1 MSKKFSISEGM
12 LNGISKNVKK
22 VTELEAKEGFKI
34 QYLDINK
41 IHRSEKNFY
50 EIIDIDDLAE
60 DIKINGLNHNLV
72 VRPCNDGTYE
82 LISGERRFTALS
94 KLVLE
99 GHKQFIN
106 IPCKVVELNDID
118 AEIVL
123 IQANAQTRE
132 LSESE
137 KLKQVNRLQE
147 LYKTKKANGEP
158 VGRIRE
164 AIAKD
169 LNLST
174 TQVGRY
180 ERINNSLIPELK
192 ELLEQGNLSTSNA
205 SEFSSLS
212 EESQKGILEILNK
225 NISLSKEEAISLKQ
239 ELKRV
244 ELQKEEEIKTKNSL
258 IRYNSELKTKL
269 DKANTDKSEI
279 ISEIEGQ
286 LRVDVKKELDDKY
299 SIKIEEITKEYLK
312 ANEEKKKLENEIK
325 ELKANAPKE
334 NIEEITENIKL
345 KELIK
350 NAESAILA
358 VSRQSR
364 IMEDK
369 KIKFDNSLKSELEH
383 ARISSTLF
391 KSLLENFKQ

>member
-1 MSKKFSISEGM
+1 MSKKFSINDGM
-12 LNGISKNVKK
+12 LNSISKNVKK
-22 VTELEAKEGFKI
+22 VTELEAKEGFKLEYI
-34 QYLDINK
+34 DINK

-72 VRPCNDGTYE
+72 VRPTENGTYE
-82 LISGERRFTALS
+82 LISGERRYTALS
-94 KLVLE
+94 KLVNE
-99 GHKQFIN
+99 GNKQFASV
-106 IPCKVVELNDID
+106 PCKIVELNDLD

-137 KLKQVNRLQE
+137 KLKQVQRLSE
-147 LYKTKKANGEP
+147 LYKAKKANGEK
-158 VGRIRE
+158 VGKIRE
-164 AIAKD
+164 VIAND
-169 LNLST
+169 LKLSP

-180 ERINNSLIPELK
+180 ERINNNLIPELK

-205 SEFSSLS
+205 SEFSTLS

-299 SIKIEEITKEYLK
+299 SMKIEEVTNEYLK

-334 NIEEITENIKL
+334 NLEELTENLKL
-345 KELIK
+345 QQLIE
-350 NAESAILA
+350 NADKAILE
-358 VSRQSR
+358 VRKQSNLM
-364 IMEDK
+364 INK
-369 KIKFDNSLKSELEH
+369 KIKFSDYIKSELEH
-383 ARISSTLF
+383 TRISSTLF
-391 KSLLENFKQ
+391 KSLLEYFK

>member
-1 MSKKFSISEGM
+1 MSKKFSINDGM
-12 LNGISKNVKK
+12 LNSISKNVKK
-22 VTELEAKEGFKI
+22 VTELEAKEGFKLEYI
-34 QYLDINK
+34 DINK

-72 VRPCNDGTYE
+72 VRPTENGTYE
-82 LISGERRFTALS
+82 LISGERRYTALS
-94 KLVLE
+94 KLVNE
-99 GHKQFIN
+99 GNKQFASV
-106 IPCKVVELNDID
+106 PCKIVELNDLD

-137 KLKQVNRLQE
+137 KLKQVQRLSE
-147 LYKTKKANGEP
+147 LYKAKKANGEK
-158 VGRIRE
+158 VGKIRE
-164 AIAKD
+164 VIAND
-169 LNLST
+169 LKLSP

-180 ERINNSLIPELK
+180 ERINNNLIPELK

-205 SEFSSLS
+205 SEFSTLS

-225 NISLSKEEAISLKQ
+225 NISLS
-239 ELKRV
+239 
-244 ELQKEEEIKTKNSL
+244 KEEEIKTKNSL

-299 SIKIEEITKEYLK
+299 SMKIEEVTNEYLK
-312 ANEEKKKLENEIK
+312 ANEEKKRLENEIK

-369 KIKFDNSLKSELEH
+369 KIKFDNSIKSELEH

-391 KSLLENFKQ
+391 KSLLEYFK

>member
-1 MSKKFSISEGM
+1 MSKKFSINDGM
-12 LNGISKNVKK
+12 LNSISKNVKK
-22 VTELEAKEGFKI
+22 VTELEAKEGFKLEYI
-34 QYLDINK
+34 DINK

-72 VRPCNDGTYE
+72 VRPTENGTYE
-82 LISGERRFTALS
+82 LISGERRYTALS
-94 KLVLE
+94 KLVNE
-99 GHKQFIN
+99 GNKQFASV
-106 IPCKVVELNDID
+106 PCKIVELNDLD

-132 LSESE
+132 LSEAE
-137 KLKQVNRLQE
+137 KLKQVQRLSE
-147 LYKTKKANGEP
+147 LYKAKKANGEK
-158 VGRIRE
+158 VGKIRE
-164 AIAKD
+164 VIAND
-169 LNLST
+169 LKLSP

-180 ERINNSLIPELK
+180 ERINNNLIPELK

-205 SEFSSLS
+205 SEFSTLS

-391 KSLLENFKQ
+391 KNLLEYFK

>member
-12 LNGISKNVKK
+12 LNNISKNVKK
-22 VTELEAKEGFKI
+22 VTELEAKEGFKLEYI
-34 QYLDINK
+34 DINK

-72 VRPCNDGTYE
+72 VRPTENGTYE
-82 LISGERRFTALS
+82 LISGERRYTALS
-94 KLVLE
+94 KLVNE
-99 GHKQFIN
+99 GNKQFASV
-106 IPCKVVELNDID
+106 PCKIVELNDLD

-137 KLKQVNRLQE
+137 KLKQVQRLSE
-147 LYKTKKANGEP
+147 LYKAKKANGEK
-158 VGRIRE
+158 VGKIRE
-164 AIAKD
+164 VIAND
-169 LNLST
+169 LKLSP

-180 ERINNSLIPELK
+180 ERINNNLIQELK

-205 SEFSSLS
+205 SEFSTLS

-299 SIKIEEITKEYLK
+299 SMKIEEVTNEYLK

-334 NIEEITENIKL
+334 NLEELTENLKL
-345 KELIK
+345 QQLIE
-350 NAESAILA
+350 NADKAILE
-358 VSRQSR
+358 VRKQSNLM
-364 IMEDK
+364 INK
-369 KIKFDNSLKSELEH
+369 KIKFSDYIKSELEH
-383 ARISSTLF
+383 TRISSTLF
-391 KSLLENFKQ
+391 KSLLEYFK

>member
-286 LRVDVKKELDDKY
+286 LRVEVKQELDDKY
-299 SIKIEEITKEYLK
+299 SMKIEEVTNEYLK

-391 KSLLENFKQ
+391 KNLLEYFK

>member
-22 VTELEAKEGFKI
+22 VTELEAKEGFKLEYI
-34 QYLDINK
+34 DINK

-72 VRPCNDGTYE
+72 VRPTENGTYE
-82 LISGERRFTALS
+82 LISGERRYTALS
-94 KLVLE
+94 KLVNE
-99 GHKQFIN
+99 GNKQFASV
-106 IPCKVVELNDID
+106 PCKIVELNDLD

-137 KLKQVNRLQE
+137 KLKQVQRLSE
-147 LYKTKKANGEP
+147 LYKAKKANGEK
-158 VGRIRE
+158 VGKIRE
-164 AIAKD
+164 VIAND
-169 LNLST
+169 LKLSP

-180 ERINNSLIPELK
+180 ERINNNLIQELK

-205 SEFSSLS
+205 SEFSTLS

-299 SIKIEEITKEYLK
+299 SMKIEEVTNEYLK

-334 NIEEITENIKL
+334 NLEELTENLKL
-345 KELIK
+345 QQLIE
-350 NAESAILA
+350 NADRAILE
-358 VSRQSR
+358 VRKQSNLM
-364 IMEDK
+364 INK
-369 KIKFDNSLKSELEH
+369 KIKFSDYIKSELEH
-383 ARISSTLF
+383 TRISSTLF
-391 KSLLENFKQ
+391 KSLLEYFK

>member
-22 VTELEAKEGFKI
+22 VTELEAKEGFKLEYI
-34 QYLDINK
+34 DINK

-72 VRPCNDGTYE
+72 VRPTENGTYE
-82 LISGERRFTALS
+82 LISGERRYTALS
-94 KLVLE
+94 KLVNE
-99 GHKQFIN
+99 GNKQFASV
-106 IPCKVVELNDID
+106 PCKIVELNDLD

-137 KLKQVNRLQE
+137 KLKQVQRLSE
-147 LYKTKKANGEP
+147 LYKAKKANGEK
-158 VGRIRE
+158 VGKIRE
-164 AIAKD
+164 VIAND
-169 LNLST
+169 LKLSP

-180 ERINNSLIPELK
+180 ERINNNLIPELK

-205 SEFSSLS
+205 SEFSTLS

-258 IRYNSELKTKL
+258 IRYNSELKTEL
-269 DKANTDKSEI
+269 TKAHTDKSEI
-279 ISEIEGQ
+279 ISQIEGQ
-286 LRVDVKKELDDKY
+286 LRVEVKQELDDKY
-299 SIKIEEITKEYLK
+299 SMKIEEVTNEYLK

-334 NIEEITENIKL
+334 NLEELTENLKL
-345 KELIK
+345 QQLIE
-350 NAESAILA
+350 NADKAILE
-358 VSRQSR
+358 VRKQSNLM
-364 IMEDK
+364 INK
-369 KIKFDNSLKSELEH
+369 KIKFSDYIKSELEH
-383 ARISSTLF
+383 TRISSTLF
-391 KSLLENFKQ
+391 KSLLEYFK

>member
-22 VTELEAKEGFKI
+22 VTELEAKEGFKLEYI
-34 QYLDINK
+34 DINK

-72 VRPCNDGTYE
+72 VRPTENGTYE
-82 LISGERRFTALS
+82 LISGERRYTALS
-94 KLVLE
+94 KLVNE
-99 GHKQFIN
+99 GNKQFASV
-106 IPCKVVELNDID
+106 PCKMVELNDLD

-137 KLKQVNRLQE
+137 KLKQVQRLSE
-147 LYKTKKANGEP
+147 LYKAKKANGEK
-158 VGRIRE
+158 VGKIRE
-164 AIAKD
+164 VIAND
-169 LNLST
+169 LKLSP

-180 ERINNSLIPELK
+180 ERINNNLIPELK

-205 SEFSSLS
+205 SEFSTLS
-212 EESQKGILEILNK
+212 EESQKGILEILNN

-258 IRYNSELKTKL
+258 IRYNSELKTEL
-269 DKANTDKSEI
+269 NKAHTDKSEI
-279 ISEIEGQ
+279 ISQIEGQ
-286 LRVDVKKELDDKY
+286 LRVEVKQELDDKY
-299 SIKIEEITKEYLK
+299 SIKIEEVTNEYLK

>member
-299 SIKIEEITKEYLK
+299 SMKIEEVTKEYLK

-350 NAESAILA
+350 NAESAIIA

-391 KSLLENFKQ
+391 KSLLEYFK

>member
-22 VTELEAKEGFKI
+22 VTELEAKEGFKLEYI
-34 QYLDINK
+34 DINK

-72 VRPCNDGTYE
+72 VRPTENGTYE
-82 LISGERRFTALS
+82 LISGERRYTALS
-94 KLVLE
+94 KLVNE
-99 GHKQFIN
+99 GNKQFASV
-106 IPCKVVELNDID
+106 PCKIVELNDLD

-137 KLKQVNRLQE
+137 KLKQVQRLSE
-147 LYKTKKANGEP
+147 LYKAKKANGEK
-158 VGRIRE
+158 VGKIRE
-164 AIAKD
+164 VIAND
-169 LNLST
+169 LKLSP

-180 ERINNSLIPELK
+180 ERINNNLIQELK

-205 SEFSSLS
+205 SEFSTLS

-258 IRYNSELKTKL
+258 IRYNSELKTEL
-269 DKANTDKSEI
+269 NKAHTDKSEI
-279 ISEIEGQ
+279 ISQLEGQ
-286 LRVDVKKELDDKY
+286 LRVEVKQELDDKY
-299 SIKIEEITKEYLK
+299 SMKIEEVTNEYLK

-334 NIEEITENIKL
+334 NLEELTENLKL
-345 KELIK
+345 QQLIE
-350 NAESAILA
+350 NADKAILE
-358 VSRQSR
+358 VRKQSNLM
-364 IMEDK
+364 INK
-369 KIKFDNSLKSELEH
+369 KIKFSDYIKSELEH
-383 ARISSTLF
+383 TRISSTLF
-391 KSLLENFKQ
+391 KSLLEYFK

>member
-22 VTELEAKEGFKI
+22 VTELEAKEGFKLEYI
-34 QYLDINK
+34 DINK

-72 VRPCNDGTYE
+72 VRPTENGTYE
-82 LISGERRFTALS
+82 LISGERRYTALS
-94 KLVLE
+94 KLVNE
-99 GHKQFIN
+99 GNKQFASV
-106 IPCKVVELNDID
+106 PCKIVELNDLD

-137 KLKQVNRLQE
+137 KLKQVQRLSE
-147 LYKTKKANGEP
+147 LYKAKKANGEK
-158 VGRIRE
+158 VGKIRE
-164 AIAKD
+164 VIAND
-169 LNLST
+169 LKLSP

-180 ERINNSLIPELK
+180 ERINNNLIPELK

-205 SEFSSLS
+205 SEFSTLS

-258 IRYNSELKTKL
+258 IRYNSELKTEL
-269 DKANTDKSEI
+269 NKAHTDKSEI
-279 ISEIEGQ
+279 ISQIEGQ
-286 LRVDVKKELDDKY
+286 LRVEVKQELDDKY
-299 SIKIEEITKEYLK
+299 SMKIEEVTNEYLK

-369 KIKFDNSLKSELEH
+369 KIKFDNSIKSELEH

-391 KSLLENFKQ
+391 KNLLEYFK

>member
-1 MSKKFSISEGM
+1 MSKKFSINDGM
-12 LNGISKNVKK
+12 LNSISKNVKK
-22 VTELEAKEGFKI
+22 VTELEAKEGFKLEYI
-34 QYLDINK
+34 DINK

-72 VRPCNDGTYE
+72 VRPTENGTYE
-82 LISGERRFTALS
+82 LISGERRYTALS
-94 KLVLE
+94 KLVNE
-99 GHKQFIN
+99 GNKQFASV
-106 IPCKVVELNDID
+106 PCKIVELNDLD

-132 LSESE
+132 LSEAE
-137 KLKQVNRLQE
+137 KLKQVQRLSE
-147 LYKTKKANGEP
+147 LYKAKKANGEK
-158 VGRIRE
+158 VGKIRE
-164 AIAKD
+164 VIAND
-169 LNLST
+169 LKLSP

-180 ERINNSLIPELK
+180 ERINNNLIQELK

-205 SEFSSLS
+205 SEFSTLS

-258 IRYNSELKTKL
+258 IRYNSELKTEL
-269 DKANTDKSEI
+269 NKAHTDKSEI
-279 ISEIEGQ
+279 ISQIEGQ
-286 LRVDVKKELDDKY
+286 LRVEVKQELDDKY
-299 SIKIEEITKEYLK
+299 SMKIEEVTNEYLK

-334 NIEEITENIKL
+334 NLEELTENLKL
-345 KELIK
+345 QQLIE
-350 NAESAILA
+350 NADRAILE
-358 VSRQSR
+358 VRKQSNLM
-364 IMEDK
+364 INK
-369 KIKFDNSLKSELEH
+369 KIKFSDYIKSELEH
-383 ARISSTLF
+383 TRISSTLF
-391 KSLLENFKQ
+391 KSLLEYFK

>member
-22 VTELEAKEGFKI
+22 VTELEAKEGFKLEYI
-34 QYLDINK
+34 DINK

-72 VRPCNDGTYE
+72 VRPTENGTYE
-82 LISGERRFTALS
+82 LISGERRYTALS
-94 KLVLE
+94 KLVNE
-99 GHKQFIN
+99 GNKQFASV
-106 IPCKVVELNDID
+106 PCKIVELNDLD

-137 KLKQVNRLQE
+137 KLKQVQRLSE
-147 LYKTKKANGEP
+147 LYKAKKANGEK
-158 VGRIRE
+158 VGKIRE
-164 AIAKD
+164 VIAND
-169 LNLST
+169 LKLSP

-180 ERINNSLIPELK
+180 ERINNNLIPELK

-205 SEFSSLS
+205 SEFSTLS

-258 IRYNSELKTKL
+258 IRYNSELKTEL
-269 DKANTDKSEI
+269 NKAHTDKSEI
-279 ISEIEGQ
+279 ISQIEGQ
-286 LRVDVKKELDDKY
+286 LRVEVKQELDDKY
-299 SIKIEEITKEYLK
+299 SMKIEEVTNEYLK

-369 KIKFDNSLKSELEH
+369 KIKFDNSIKSELEH

-391 KSLLENFKQ
+391 KSLLENFK

>member
-22 VTELEAKEGFKI
+22 VTELEAKEGFKLEYI
-34 QYLDINK
+34 DINK

-72 VRPCNDGTYE
+72 VRPTENGTYE
-82 LISGERRFTALS
+82 LISGERRYTALS
-94 KLVLE
+94 KLVNE
-99 GHKQFIN
+99 GNKQFASV
-106 IPCKVVELNDID
+106 PCKIVELNDLD

-137 KLKQVNRLQE
+137 KLKQVQRLSE
-147 LYKTKKANGEP
+147 LYKAKKANGEK
-158 VGRIRE
+158 VGKIRE
-164 AIAKD
+164 VIAND
-169 LNLST
+169 LKLSP

-180 ERINNSLIPELK
+180 ERINNNLIPELK

-205 SEFSSLS
+205 SEFSTLS

-269 DKANTDKSEI
+269 NKANTDKSEI

-286 LRVDVKKELDDKY
+286 LRVEVKQELDDKY
-299 SIKIEEITKEYLK
+299 SMKIEEVTNEYLK

-369 KIKFDNSLKSELEH
+369 KIKFDNSIKSELEH

-391 KSLLENFKQ
+391 KNLLEYFK

>member
-22 VTELEAKEGFKI
+22 VTELEAKEGFKLEYI
-34 QYLDINK
+34 DINK

-72 VRPCNDGTYE
+72 VRPTENGTYE
-82 LISGERRFTALS
+82 LISGERRYTALS
-94 KLVLE
+94 KLVNE
-99 GHKQFIN
+99 GNKQFASV
-106 IPCKVVELNDID
+106 PCKIVELNDLD

-137 KLKQVNRLQE
+137 KLKQVQRLSE
-147 LYKTKKANGEP
+147 LYKAKKANGEK
-158 VGRIRE
+158 VGKIRE
-164 AIAKD
+164 VIAND
-169 LNLST
+169 LKLSP

-180 ERINNSLIPELK
+180 ERINNNLIPELK

-205 SEFSSLS
+205 SEFSTLS

-225 NISLSKEEAISLKQ
+225 NISLSKLEAISLKK
-239 ELKRV
+239 ELKKV

-258 IRYNSELKTKL
+258 IRYNSELKTEL
-269 DKANTDKSEI
+269 NKAHTYKSEI
-279 ISEIEGQ
+279 ISQLEGQ
-286 LRVDVKKELDDKY
+286 LRVEVKQELDDKY
-299 SIKIEEITKEYLK
+299 SMKIEEVTNEYLK

-364 IMEDK
+364 LMEDK

-391 KSLLENFKQ
+391 KSLLEYFK

>member
-1 MSKKFSISEGM
+1 MSKKFSINDGM
-12 LNGISKNVKK
+12 LNSISKNVKK
-22 VTELEAKEGFKI
+22 VTELEAKEGFKLEYI
-34 QYLDINK
+34 DINK

-72 VRPCNDGTYE
+72 VRPTENGTYE
-82 LISGERRFTALS
+82 LISGERRYTALS
-94 KLVLE
+94 KLVNE
-99 GHKQFIN
+99 GNKQFASV
-106 IPCKVVELNDID
+106 PCKIVELNDLD

-132 LSESE
+132 LSEAE
-137 KLKQVNRLQE
+137 KLKQVQRLSE
-147 LYKTKKANGEP
+147 LYKAKKANGEK
-158 VGRIRE
+158 VGKIRE
-164 AIAKD
+164 VIAND
-169 LNLST
+169 LKLSP

-180 ERINNSLIPELK
+180 ERINNNLIQELK

-205 SEFSSLS
+205 SEFSTLS

-258 IRYNSELKTKL
+258 IRYNSELKTEL
-269 DKANTDKSEI
+269 NKAHTDKSEI
-279 ISEIEGQ
+279 ISQLEGQ
-286 LRVDVKKELDDKY
+286 LRVEVKQELDDKY
-299 SIKIEEITKEYLK
+299 SMKIEEVTNEYLK

-334 NIEEITENIKL
+334 NLEELTENLKL
-345 KELIK
+345 QQLIE
-350 NAESAILA
+350 NADKAILE
-358 VSRQSR
+358 VRKQSNLM
-364 IMEDK
+364 INK
-369 KIKFDNSLKSELEH
+369 KIKFSDYIKSELEH
-383 ARISSTLF
+383 TRISSTLF
-391 KSLLENFKQ
+391 KSLLEYFK

>member
-22 VTELEAKEGFKI
+22 VTELEAKEGFKLEYI
-34 QYLDINK
+34 DINK

-72 VRPCNDGTYE
+72 VRPTENGTYE
-82 LISGERRFTALS
+82 LISGERRYTALS
-94 KLVLE
+94 KLVNE
-99 GHKQFIN
+99 GNKQFASV
-106 IPCKVVELNDID
+106 PCKIVELNDLD

-137 KLKQVNRLQE
+137 KLKQVQRLSE
-147 LYKTKKANGEP
+147 LYKAKKANGEK
-158 VGRIRE
+158 VGKIRE
-164 AIAKD
+164 VIAND
-169 LNLST
+169 LKLSP

-180 ERINNSLIPELK
+180 ERINNNLIQELK

-205 SEFSSLS
+205 SEFSTLS

-258 IRYNSELKTKL
+258 IRYNSELKTEL
-269 DKANTDKSEI
+269 NKAHTDKSEI
-279 ISEIEGQ
+279 ISQIEGQ
-286 LRVDVKKELDDKY
+286 LRVEVKQELDDKY
-299 SIKIEEITKEYLK
+299 SMKIEEVTNEYLK

-334 NIEEITENIKL
+334 NLEELTENLKL
-345 KELIK
+345 QQLIE
-350 NAESAILA
+350 NADRAILE
-358 VSRQSR
+358 VRKQSNLM
-364 IMEDK
+364 INK
-369 KIKFDNSLKSELEH
+369 KIKFSDYIKSELEH
-383 ARISSTLF
+383 TRISSTLF
-391 KSLLENFKQ
+391 KSLLEYFK

>member
-22 VTELEAKEGFKI
+22 VTELEAKEGFKLEYI
-34 QYLDINK
+34 DINK

-72 VRPCNDGTYE
+72 VRPTENGTYE
-82 LISGERRFTALS
+82 LISGERRYTALS
-94 KLVLE
+94 KLVNE
-99 GHKQFIN
+99 GNKQFASV
-106 IPCKVVELNDID
+106 PCKIVELNDLD

-137 KLKQVNRLQE
+137 KLKQVQRLSE
-147 LYKTKKANGEP
+147 LYKAKKANGEK
-158 VGRIRE
+158 VGKIRE
-164 AIAKD
+164 VIAND
-169 LNLST
+169 LKLSP

-180 ERINNSLIPELK
+180 ERINNNLIPELK

-258 IRYNSELKTKL
+258 IRYNSELKTEL
-269 DKANTDKSEI
+269 NKAHTDKSEI
-279 ISEIEGQ
+279 ISQLEGQ
-286 LRVDVKKELDDKY
+286 LRVEVKQELDDKY
-299 SIKIEEITKEYLK
+299 SMKIEEVTNEYLK

-369 KIKFDNSLKSELEH
+369 KIKFDNSIKSELEH

-391 KSLLENFKQ
+391 KNLLEYFK

>member
-158 VGRIRE
+158 VGRIRD

-258 IRYNSELKTKL
+258 IRYTSELKTKL
-269 DKANTDKSEI
+269 NKANTDKSEI

-286 LRVDVKKELDDKY
+286 LRVEVKQELDDKY
-299 SIKIEEITKEYLK
+299 SMKIEEVTNEYLK

-369 KIKFDNSLKSELEH
+369 KIKFDNSIKSELEH

-391 KSLLENFKQ
+391 KHLLEYIK

>member
-12 LNGISKNVKK
+12 LNGISKNVKR
-22 VTELEAKEGFKI
+22 VTELEAKEGFKLEYI
-34 QYLDINK
+34 DINK

-72 VRPCNDGTYE
+72 VRPTENGTYE
-82 LISGERRFTALS
+82 LISGERRYTALS
-94 KLVLE
+94 KLVNE
-99 GHKQFIN
+99 GNKQFASV
-106 IPCKVVELNDID
+106 PCKIVELNDLD

-137 KLKQVNRLQE
+137 KLKQVQRLSE
-147 LYKTKKANGEP
+147 LYKAKKANGEK
-158 VGRIRE
+158 VGKIRE
-164 AIAKD
+164 VIAND
-169 LNLST
+169 LKLSP

-180 ERINNSLIPELK
+180 ERINNNLIPELK

-205 SEFSSLS
+205 SEFSSLN

-258 IRYNSELKTKL
+258 IRYNSELKTEL
-269 DKANTDKSEI
+269 NKAHTDKSEI
-279 ISEIEGQ
+279 ISQIEGQ
-286 LRVDVKKELDDKY
+286 LRVEVKQELDDKY
-299 SIKIEEITKEYLK
+299 SMKIEEVTNEYLK

-369 KIKFDNSLKSELEH
+369 KIKFDNSIKSELEH

-391 KSLLENFKQ
+391 KNLLEYFK

>member
-1 MSKKFSISEGM
+1 MSKKFSINDGM
-12 LNGISKNVKK
+12 LNSISKNVKK
-22 VTELEAKEGFKI
+22 VTELEAKEGFKLEYI
-34 QYLDINK
+34 DINK

-72 VRPCNDGTYE
+72 VRPTENGTYE
-82 LISGERRFTALS
+82 LISGERRYTALS
-94 KLVLE
+94 KLVNE
-99 GHKQFIN
+99 GNKQFASV
-106 IPCKVVELNDID
+106 PCKIVELNDLD

-132 LSESE
+132 LSEAE
-137 KLKQVNRLQE
+137 KLKQVQRLSE
-147 LYKTKKANGEP
+147 LYKAKKANGEK
-158 VGRIRE
+158 VGKIRE
-164 AIAKD
+164 VIAND
-169 LNLST
+169 LKLSP

-180 ERINNSLIPELK
+180 ERINNNLIPELK

-205 SEFSSLS
+205 SEFSTLS

-299 SIKIEEITKEYLK
+299 SMKIEEVTNEYLK

-334 NIEEITENIKL
+334 NLEELTENLKL
-345 KELIK
+345 QQLIE
-350 NAESAILA
+350 NADRAILE
-358 VSRQSR
+358 VRKQSNLM
-364 IMEDK
+364 INK
-369 KIKFDNSLKSELEH
+369 KIKFSDYIKSELEH
-383 ARISSTLF
+383 TRISSTLF
-391 KSLLENFKQ
+391 KSLLEYFK

>member
-192 ELLEQGNLSTSNA
+192 ELLDQGNLSTSNA
-205 SEFSSLS
+205 SEFSTLS

-299 SIKIEEITKEYLK
+299 SMKIEEVTNEYLK

-369 KIKFDNSLKSELEH
+369 KIKLDNSIKSELEH

-391 KSLLENFKQ
+391 KNLLEYFK

>member
-391 KSLLENFKQ
+391 KNLLEYFK

>member
-158 VGRIRE
+158 VGRIRD

-192 ELLEQGNLSTSNA
+192 ELLDQGNLSTSNA
-205 SEFSSLS
+205 SEFSTLS

-299 SIKIEEITKEYLK
+299 SMKIEEVTNEYLK

-369 KIKFDNSLKSELEH
+369 KIKFDNSIKSELEH

-391 KSLLENFKQ
+391 KNLLE

>member
-147 LYKTKKANGEP
+147 LYKTKKAKGEP

-180 ERINNSLIPELK
+180 ERINNNLIPELK

-369 KIKFDNSLKSELEH
+369 KIKFDNSIKSELEH

-391 KSLLENFKQ
+391 KSLLEYFK

>member
-22 VTELEAKEGFKI
+22 VTELEAKEGFKLEYI
-34 QYLDINK
+34 DINK

-72 VRPCNDGTYE
+72 VRPTENGTYE
-82 LISGERRFTALS
+82 LISGERRYTALS
-94 KLVLE
+94 KLVNE
-99 GHKQFIN
+99 GNKQFASV
-106 IPCKVVELNDID
+106 PCKIVELNDLD

-137 KLKQVNRLQE
+137 KLKQVQRLSE
-147 LYKTKKANGEP
+147 LYKAKKANGEK
-158 VGRIRE
+158 VGKIRE
-164 AIAKD
+164 VIAND
-169 LNLST
+169 LKLSP

-180 ERINNSLIPELK
+180 ERINNNLIPELK

-258 IRYNSELKTKL
+258 IRYNSELKTEL
-269 DKANTDKSEI
+269 NKAHTDKSEI
-279 ISEIEGQ
+279 ISQIEGQ
-286 LRVDVKKELDDKY
+286 LRVEVKQELDDKY
-299 SIKIEEITKEYLK
+299 SMKIEEVTNEYLK

-325 ELKANAPKE
+325 ELKTNAPKE

-369 KIKFDNSLKSELEH
+369 KIKFDNSIKSELEH

-391 KSLLENFKQ
+391 KNLLEYFK

>member
-22 VTELEAKEGFKI
+22 VTELEAKEGFKLEYI
-34 QYLDINK
+34 DINK

-72 VRPCNDGTYE
+72 VRPTENGTYE
-82 LISGERRFTALS
+82 LISGERRYTALS
-94 KLVLE
+94 KLVNE
-99 GHKQFIN
+99 GNKQFASV
-106 IPCKVVELNDID
+106 PCKIVELNDLD

-137 KLKQVNRLQE
+137 KLKQVQRLSE
-147 LYKTKKANGEP
+147 LYKAKKANGEK
-158 VGRIRE
+158 VGKIRE
-164 AIAKD
+164 VIAND
-169 LNLST
+169 LKLSP

-205 SEFSSLS
+205 SEFSTLS

-258 IRYNSELKTKL
+258 IRYNSELKTEL
-269 DKANTDKSEI
+269 NKAHTDKSEI
-279 ISEIEGQ
+279 ISQLEGQ
-286 LRVDVKKELDDKY
+286 LRVEVKQELDDKY
-299 SIKIEEITKEYLK
+299 SMKIEEVTNEYLK

-334 NIEEITENIKL
+334 NLEEITENLKL
-345 KELIK
+345 KNL
-350 NAESAILA
+350 
-358 VSRQSR
+358 
-364 IMEDK
+364 
-369 KIKFDNSLKSELEH
+369 
-383 ARISSTLF
+383 
-391 KSLLENFKQ
+391 

>member
-1 MSKKFSISEGM
+1 MSKKFSINDGM
-12 LNGISKNVKK
+12 LNSISKNVKK
-22 VTELEAKEGFKI
+22 VTELEAKEGFKLEYI
-34 QYLDINK
+34 DINK

-72 VRPCNDGTYE
+72 VRPTENGTYE
-82 LISGERRFTALS
+82 LISGERRYTALS
-94 KLVLE
+94 KLVNE
-99 GHKQFIN
+99 GNKQFASV
-106 IPCKVVELNDID
+106 PCKIVELNDLD

-132 LSESE
+132 LSEAE
-137 KLKQVNRLQE
+137 KLKQVQRLSE
-147 LYKTKKANGEP
+147 LYKAKKANGEK
-158 VGRIRE
+158 VGKIRE
-164 AIAKD
+164 VIAND
-169 LNLST
+169 LKLSP

-180 ERINNSLIPELK
+180 ERINNNLIPELK

-205 SEFSSLS
+205 SEFSTLS

-299 SIKIEEITKEYLK
+299 SMKIEEVTNEYLK

-325 ELKANAPKE
+325 ELKANTPKE
-334 NIEEITENIKL
+334 NLEELTENLKL
-345 KELIK
+345 QQLIE
-350 NAESAILA
+350 NADKAILE
-358 VSRQSR
+358 VRKQSNLM
-364 IMEDK
+364 INK
-369 KIKFDNSLKSELEH
+369 KIKFSDY
-383 ARISSTLF
+383 I
-391 KSLLENFKQ
+391 

>member
-147 LYKTKKANGEP
+147 LYKTKKAKGEP

-180 ERINNSLIPELK
+180 ERINNNLIPELK

-205 SEFSSLS
+205 SEFSTLS

-258 IRYNSELKTKL
+258 IRYNSELKTEL
-269 DKANTDKSEI
+269 NKAHTDKSEI
-279 ISEIEGQ
+279 ISQLEGQ
-286 LRVDVKKELDDKY
+286 LRVEVKQELDDKY
-299 SIKIEEITKEYLK
+299 SMKIEEVTNEYLK

-369 KIKFDNSLKSELEH
+369 KIKFDNSIKSELEH

-391 KSLLENFKQ
+391 KSLLENFK

>member
-147 LYKTKKANGEP
+147 LYKTKKAKGEP

-180 ERINNSLIPELK
+180 ERINNNLIPELK

-205 SEFSSLS
+205 SEFSTLS

-258 IRYNSELKTKL
+258 IRYNSELKTEL
-269 DKANTDKSEI
+269 NKAHTDKSEI
-279 ISEIEGQ
+279 ISQLEGQ
-286 LRVDVKKELDDKY
+286 LRVEVKQELDDKY
-299 SIKIEEITKEYLK
+299 SMKIEEVTKEYLK

-369 KIKFDNSLKSELEH
+369 KIKFDNSIKSELEH

-391 KSLLENFKQ
+391 KNLLEYFK

>member
-258 IRYNSELKTKL
+258 IRYNSELKTEL
-269 DKANTDKSEI
+269 NKAHTDKSEI
-279 ISEIEGQ
+279 ISQLERQ
-286 LRVDVKKELDDKY
+286 LRVEVKQELDDKY
-299 SIKIEEITKEYLK
+299 SMKIEEVTNEYLK

-391 KSLLENFKQ
+391 KNLLEYFK

>member
-22 VTELEAKEGFKI
+22 VTELEAKEGFKLEYI
-34 QYLDINK
+34 DINK

-60 DIKINGLNHNLV
+60 DIKINGLNHNIV
-72 VRPCNDGTYE
+72 VRPTENGTYE
-82 LISGERRFTALS
+82 LISGERRYTALS
-94 KLVLE
+94 KLVNE
-99 GHKQFIN
+99 GNKQFASV
-106 IPCKVVELNDID
+106 PCKIVELNDLD

-137 KLKQVNRLQE
+137 KLKQVQRLSE
-147 LYKTKKANGEP
+147 LYKAKKANGEK
-158 VGRIRE
+158 VGKIRE
-164 AIAKD
+164 VIAND
-169 LNLST
+169 LKLSP

-180 ERINNSLIPELK
+180 ERINNNLIPELK

-205 SEFSSLS
+205 SEFSTLS

-225 NISLSKEEAISLKQ
+225 NIYLSKEEAISLKQ

-258 IRYNSELKTKL
+258 IRYNSELKTEL
-269 DKANTDKSEI
+269 NKAHTDKSEI
-279 ISEIEGQ
+279 ISQLERQ
-286 LRVDVKKELDDKY
+286 LRVEVKQELDDKY
-299 SIKIEEITKEYLK
+299 SMKIEKVTNEYLK
-312 ANEEKKKLENEIK
+312 ANEEKKRLENEIK

-369 KIKFDNSLKSELEH
+369 KIKFDNSIKSELEH

-391 KSLLENFKQ
+391 KNLLEYFK

>member
-258 IRYNSELKTKL
+258 IRYNSELKTEL
-269 DKANTDKSEI
+269 TKAHTDKSEI
-279 ISEIEGQ
+279 ISQIEGQ
-286 LRVDVKKELDDKY
+286 LRVEVKQELDDKY
-299 SIKIEEITKEYLK
+299 SMKIEEVTKEYLK
-312 ANEEKKKLENEIK
+312 ANEEKKRLENEIK

-369 KIKFDNSLKSELEH
+369 KIKFDNSIKSELEH

-391 KSLLENFKQ
+391 KSLLEYFK

>member
-22 VTELEAKEGFKI
+22 VTELEAKESFKI

-269 DKANTDKSEI
+269 NKANTDKSEI

-286 LRVDVKKELDDKY
+286 LRVEVKQELDDKY
-299 SIKIEEITKEYLK
+299 SMKIEEVTNEYLK

-369 KIKFDNSLKSELEH
+369 KIKFDNSIKSELEH

-391 KSLLENFKQ
+391 KNLLEYFK

>member
-22 VTELEAKEGFKI
+22 VTELEAKEGFKLEYI
-34 QYLDINK
+34 DINK

-72 VRPCNDGTYE
+72 VRPTENGTYE
-82 LISGERRFTALS
+82 LISGERRYTALS
-94 KLVLE
+94 KLVNE
-99 GHKQFIN
+99 GNKQFASV
-106 IPCKVVELNDID
+106 PCKIVELNDLD

-137 KLKQVNRLQE
+137 KLKQVQRLSE
-147 LYKTKKANGEP
+147 LYKAKKANGEK
-158 VGRIRE
+158 VGKIRE
-164 AIAKD
+164 VIAND
-169 LNLST
+169 LKLSP

-180 ERINNSLIPELK
+180 ERINNNLIPELK

-225 NISLSKEEAISLKQ
+225 NIYLSKEEAISLKQ

-258 IRYNSELKTKL
+258 IRYNSELKTEL
-269 DKANTDKSEI
+269 NKAHTDKSEI
-279 ISEIEGQ
+279 ISQIEGQ
-286 LRVDVKKELDDKY
+286 LRVEVKQELDDKY
-299 SIKIEEITKEYLK
+299 SMKIEEVTNEYLK
-312 ANEEKKKLENEIK
+312 ANEEKKKLENKIK

-369 KIKFDNSLKSELEH
+369 KIKFDNSIKSELEH

-391 KSLLENFKQ
+391 KNLLEYFK